1 MTDIAH
7 DLPSRGR
14 TDSQD
19 IQAARNTGS
28 KRHWQQS
35 VHVQTCGFQTK
46 QADSRRI
53 GHSSGGVPL
62 AGEVVASAI
71 RRTHSAF
78 DPPTQAP
85 VFAVWG
91 SASRDFTLPNFTGRG
106 LTSRG
111 LTSRGRALSDW
122 PTSIWSAASFAGLR
136 GGGCRI
142 TFRMAFSMFGTVFC
156 VPFGHSFPD
165 RLPARRVPEP
175 LRESKGLP
183 AIDTGSWGGW
193 HDAPSPSACHSSLPH
208 RPVRRG
214 DMSYLSSAGTGQ
226 AVQDRNNL

>member
-19 IQAARNTGS
+19 IQAARNADS
-28 KRHWQQS
+28 KKHWQQS

-71 RRTHSAF
+71 RRTHPAF

-156 VPFGHSFPD
+156 VPFGHSFPV
-165 RLPARRVPEP
+165 RFACPARSRASARIERAARHRHGQ
-175 LRESKGLP
+175 LG
-183 AIDTGSWGGW
+183 GGW
-193 HDAPSPSACHSSLPH
+193 HDAPSPSACAAWRHVIFVIG
-208 RPVRRG
+208 RN
-214 DMSYLSSAGTGQ
+214 GTGRARSQ
-226 AVQDRNNL
+226 QSSV

>member
-1 MTDIAH
+1 VTDIAH

-19 IQAARNTGS
+19 IQAARNADS
-28 KRHWQQS
+28 KKHWQQN

-71 RRTHSAF
+71 CRTHPAF

-85 VFAVWG
+85 VFALWG
-91 SASRDFTLPNFTGRG
+91 SASRVFTSRDFTGRG

-156 VPFGHSFPD
+156 LPFFPAG
-165 RLPARRVPEP
+165 LPARRVPEP

-183 AIDTGSWGGW
+183 AIDTGCCGGW
-193 HDAPSPSACHSSLPH
+193 HDAPSPLACAAWRHVIFVIG
-208 RPVRRG
+208 RN
-214 DMSYLSSAGTGQ
+214 GTGRARSQ
-226 AVQDRNNL
+226 QFSV